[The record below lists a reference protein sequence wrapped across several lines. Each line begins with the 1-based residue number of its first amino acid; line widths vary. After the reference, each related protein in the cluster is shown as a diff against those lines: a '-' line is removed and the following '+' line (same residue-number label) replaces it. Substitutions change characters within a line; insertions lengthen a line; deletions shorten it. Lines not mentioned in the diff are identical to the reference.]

1 MIRVR
6 QVKVDVL
13 NNESLPIKIA
23 HKLNINVSDISN
35 YKIIKESIDA
45 RDKRKI
51 LYIYE
56 VDVSVKDEEKILKK
70 HLKDVLASPNDNY
83 VFPVKINNNDKTVVI
98 VGSGPA
104 GLFAAYILALNN
116 IKPIII
122 ERGEDVDNR
131 VKSVSKFFDEGVL
144 NEESNVQ
151 FGEGGAGTFSDGK
164 LHTLVKD
171 KKGRMKKVLET
182 FVLCGAP
189 SEITYCYKP
198 HIGTDLLRIVVKNM
212 RDMIISMGGLF
223 RYNTKL
229 TDIFVKEN
237 SIKAI
242 QVNNDEIINCDN
254 LILAIGNSARDTFK
268 MLYKNKL
275 NIESKPFAVGI
286 RVQHPQSLIDKSQYG
301 NSKLSKASYKL
312 TYTTKLK
319 RGVYS
324 FCMCPGGYVIN
335 ASSSKGYLAIN
346 GMSNYDRESINANSA
361 IVVTVNKE
369 DFGYEPLDGIK
380 YQERLEKKAYDICQG
395 KIPVQLYKD
404 FLNKT
409 KSTSF
414 KSIKPIFKGTYE
426 FADINQILPEYIL
439 GSIKEAMT
447 NFGDK
452 IKLFDSDDVII
463 AGVESRTSS
472 PIRILRD
479 EFLESNIKGIFPC
492 GEGAGY
498 AGGITSSAIDG
509 IKVAEQVALKINKV
523 EILKKKVN

>member
-6 QVKVDVL
+6 QVKVDIL
-13 NNESLPIKIA
+13 NNENLINQIA
-23 HKLNINVSDISN
+23 YKLNIKVSDIIE
-35 YKIIKESIDA
+35 YKIVKESIDA
-45 RDKRKI
+45 RDKGKI
-51 LYIYE
+51 LYVYE
-56 VDVSVKDEEKILKK
+56 VDVCVKDENKVLKK
-70 HLKDVLASPNDNY
+70 QLKDVLISPNENY
-83 VFPVKINNNDKTVVI
+83 VFPVKIENNDKKTVI

-104 GLFAAYILALNN
+104 GLFAAYILAENN
-116 IKPIII
+116 IKPIVI

-131 VKSVSKFFDEGVL
+131 VKSVSKFFDDGIL
-144 NEESNVQ
+144 NTESNVQ

-164 LHTLVKD
+164 LHTLIKD
-171 KKGRMKKVLET
+171 KNGRMKKVLET
-182 FVLCGAP
+182 FVLCCAP

-198 HIGTDLLRIVVKNM
+198 HIGTDLLREVVKNM
-212 RDMIISMGGLF
+212 RNKIIEMGGIF

-229 TDIFVKEN
+229 TDIIVKDN
-237 SIKAI
+237 KINAI
-242 QVNNDEIINCDN
+242 EVNGNEIINCDN
-254 LILAIGNSARDTFK
+254 LILALGNSARDTFR
-268 MLYKNKL
+268 MLYENKL

-286 RVQHPQSLIDKSQYG
+286 RVQHKQSLIDKSQYG

-312 TYTTKLK
+312 TFTTKLK

-335 ASSSKGYLAIN
+335 ASSVKGHLVIN
-346 GMSNYDRESINANSA
+346 GMSNYERESENANSA
-361 IVVTVNKE
+361 IVVTVNKD
-369 DFGYEPLDGIK
+369 DFGSNPLDGIK
-380 YQERLEKKAYDICQG
+380 YQEELEKKAYDICEG

-414 KSIKPIFKGTYE
+414 KSIKPVFKGSYE
-426 FADINQILPEYIL
+426 FADINQILPDYIKE
-439 GSIKEAMT
+439 SIKEAMI
-447 NFGDK
+447 NFGNK
-452 IKLFDSDDVII
+452 INGFDHDDIII

-479 EFLESNIKGIFPC
+479 ECLEANIKGIYPC

-509 IKVAEQVALKINKV
+509 IKVAEQVALKIIRSDNI
-523 EILKKKVN
+523 EKKL

>member
-6 QVKVDVL
+6 QVKVDIL
-13 NNESLPIKIA
+13 NNESLLLKIA
-23 HKLNINVSDISN
+23 HKLNINVSDITD

-45 RDKRKI
+45 RNKEKI

-56 VDVSVKDEEKILKK
+56 VDICVKNEGKILKRVK
-70 HLKDVLASPNDNY
+70 KDVSISENKEY
-83 VFPVKINNNDKTVVI
+83 VFPVKIENNDKKIVI

-104 GLFAAYILALNN
+104 GLFAAYILASNN
-116 IKPIII
+116 IKPIVI

-131 VKSVSKFFDEGVL
+131 VKTVSKFFDAGVL

-171 KKGRMKKVLET
+171 KNGRMKKVLET
-182 FVLCGAP
+182 FVMCGAP

-198 HIGTDLLRIVVKNM
+198 HIGTDLLRKVVKNL
-212 RDMIISMGGLF
+212 RKKIINLGGEF
-223 RYNTKL
+223 YYNTKL
-229 TDIFVKEN
+229 TDIIVEN
-237 SIKAI
+237 NNIKAI
-242 QVNNDEIINCDN
+242 QINNNEIINCDK
-254 LILAIGNSARDTFK
+254 LILALGNSARDTFR
-268 MLYKNKL
+268 MLHKNKL

-286 RVQHPQSLIDKSQYG
+286 RIQHPQKLIDKSQYG

-312 TYTTKLK
+312 TFTTKLK

-346 GMSNYDRESINANSA
+346 GMSNYERESINANSA
-361 IVVTVNKE
+361 IVVTVNKD
-369 DFGYEPLDGIK
+369 DFGYNPLDGIK
-380 YQERLEKKAYDICQG
+380 YQENLEKKAYEICQG

-404 FLNKT
+404 FLNKRKT
-409 KSTSF
+409 TNF
-414 KSIKPIFKGTYE
+414 KSISPVFKGDYE
-426 FADINQILPEYIL
+426 FADINRILPEYIKE
-439 GSIKEAMT
+439 SIKEAMI
-447 NFGDK
+447 NFGNK
-452 IKLFDSDDVII
+452 IKSFDSDDVII

-479 EFLESNIKGIFPC
+479 EFLESNIKGIYPC

-509 IKVAEQVALKINKV
+509 IKVAEQVALS
-523 EILKKKVN
+523 LK